1 MRIALPHHPEET
13 PMLRIGKL
21 LSIFALLLIP
31 ITQSAVLAQN
41 ASVPAYFFNQ
51 WTVQSNCIQQGF
63 DPAEQT
69 QVGLQYLIS
78 PASVS
83 ADGSSYG
90 FQPINT
96 ANQAWPDGWSELAL
110 QYRAGIP
117 MTAIPADFAC
127 VPGQPTSA
135 LLTNSNFT
143 QSAEPYYEYEHWYA
157 LGSLHGEPHHFLIF
171 PRNVSGADSSIII
184 LLDAGTSGAVV
195 LDQNGS
201 IHTENN

>member
-69 QVGLQYLIS
+69 QVGLQYLHLARERLRGRLKLWI
-78 PASVS
+78 S
-83 ADGSSYG
+83 ADQHR
-90 FQPINT
+90 QPGV
-96 ANQAWPDGWSELAL
+96 ARWLVG
-110 QYRAGIP
+110 AG
-117 MTAIPADFAC
+117 AA
-127 VPGQPTSA
+127 VP
-135 LLTNSNFT
+135 
-143 QSAEPYYEYEHWYA
+143 
-157 LGSLHGEPHHFLIF
+157 
-171 PRNVSGADSSIII
+171 PRNSDDRHSG
-184 LLDAGTSGAVV
+184 
-195 LDQNGS
+195 
-201 IHTENN
+201 